1 MIRAALIMLASIFI
15 LSVVR
20 LILST
25 MGRLFKEATEDS
37 ASSATSAAAGAGKP
51 SSGPGVGAELKKCAV
66 CGTYAPVQSAPKVKG
81 TDAFLCSDACAA
93 NWRG

>member
-1 MIRAALIMLASIFI
+1 MLASIFV
-15 LSVVR
+15 LSVVK

-25 MGRLFKEATEDS
+25 MGRLFQEATQD
-37 ASSATSAAAGAGKP
+37 SATSAAAGAGP
-51 SSGPGVGAELKKCAV
+51 GTGTGSSSRGAGPTKGAELRKCAV

>member
-1 MIRAALIMLASIFI
+1 MLASIFV
-15 LSVVR
+15 LSVVK

-25 MGRLFKEATEDS
+25 MGRLFQEATQD
-37 ASSATSAAAGAGKP
+37 SATSAAAGAG
-51 SSGPGVGAELKKCAV
+51 SGTRTGGPTKGAELKKCVV

>member
-1 MIRAALIMLASIFI
+1 MLASIFV
-15 LSVVR
+15 LSVVK

-25 MGRLFKEATEDS
+25 MGRLFQEATQD
-37 ASSATSAAAGAGKP
+37 SATSAAAGAAAGTR
-51 SSGPGVGAELKKCAV
+51 SSSRTAGPTKGAELRKCAV

-93 NWRG
+93 SWRG